1 MAYSGENLMSYVY
14 QELPQPKELDWTLP
28 GLRGLSQLADARP
41 VFAGRQPREQAS

>member
-1 MAYSGENLMSYVY
+1 MSYVY
-14 QELPQPKELDWTLP
+14 QELPAPPQPKELDWTLP